1 MAEKAR
7 QPLSWDM
14 RVLAGKGLVEM
25 PKPVILKRYI
35 FLLRYDKAVYKE
47 RPNDQPN
54 PTSRTII
61 AVNPSI
67 VAIVTV
73 SMCSGLL

>member
-25 PKPVILKRYI
+25 PLLKSCKNI
-35 FLLRYDKAVYKE
+35 YDQHQNAHAGFV
-47 RPNDQPN
+47 
-54 PTSRTII
+54 
-61 AVNPSI
+61 
-67 VAIVTV
+67 
-73 SMCSGLL
+73 